1 MLVGKYLLYLCKP
14 LIKWPVFQKNTGNPV
29 YFMYNKGKRINMSAI
44 NNRSG
49 HYKTIRET
57 CYTANVAYIV
67 LRLFY
72 LIFFAIAK
80 VYSLVW
86 YSAATILFYIF
97 CFYLMKKKKYY
108 PYALLCGNEYF
119 GYIITTTL
127 LVGFASGF
135 HLYLIGLAVISF
147 FATYFSKTKKISGS
161 LLWAE
166 ISIGL
171 YLMLY
176 FVTKNNAPKYIIPDW
191 MTTTFMT
198 VHIVVVFLFVAFY
211 LFTFT
216 RYSLSLENKIMQ
228 ESRTD
233 ELTQISNRYGLYD
246 YFNKEGVTNSKSLA
260 LFDIDNF
267 KVIND
272 TYGHVAGDFI
282 LKRIAEI
289 MSTVLS
295 DCFICR
301 YGGEEFIVV
310 LETKGCFEKLESLRK
325 AVENEVIEYE
335 GHKHKVTITIGVAK
349 FSKELSAE
357 KWIALAD
364 EKMYQGKNSGKNK
377 TVI

>member
-1 MLVGKYLLYLCKP
+1 
-14 LIKWPVFQKNTGNPV
+14 
-29 YFMYNKGKRINMSAI
+29 MSAI

-49 HYKTIRET
+49 HYKTIRQT
-57 CYTANVAYIV
+57 CYIANTAYII
-67 LRLFY
+67 LRIFY

-86 YSAATILFYIF
+86 YSAATILFYIGCYF
-97 CFYLMKKKKYY
+97 LIKKKKYY

-135 HLYLIGLAVISF
+135 HLYLVGLSATSF
-147 FATYFSKTKKISGS
+147 FATYFSKNKKISGS

-166 ISIGL
+166 ISIGI
-171 YLMLY
+171 YLMLF
-176 FVTKNNAPKYIIPDW
+176 FVTRNKLPKYPIADW
-191 MTTTFMT
+191 MSTTFMAL
-198 VHIVVVFLFVAFY
+198 HIVVVFLFMAFY

-216 RYSLSLENKIMQ
+216 KYALSLEKKIMEQ
-228 ESRTD
+228 SRTD

-246 YFNKEGVTNSKSLA
+246 YFNQEEDISTKSLA

-272 TYGHVAGDFI
+272 TYGHVAGDVI
-282 LKRIAEI
+282 LKRIAQV
-289 MSTVLS
+289 MSSVLS
-295 DCFICR
+295 GSFLCR

-310 LETKGCFEKLESLRK
+310 LESEGSFEKLESLRK
-325 AVENEVIEYE
+325 AIESEVIEYE
-335 GHKHKVTITIGVAK
+335 GNKHKITITIGAAK
-349 FSKELSAE
+349 YRKDLSVE
-357 KWIALAD
+357 KWIELAD

>member
-1 MLVGKYLLYLCKP
+1 
-14 LIKWPVFQKNTGNPV
+14 
-29 YFMYNKGKRINMSAI
+29 MSAI

-49 HYKTIRET
+49 HYKTIRQT
-57 CYTANVAYIV
+57 CYIANLAYVI
-67 LRLFY
+67 LRVFY
-72 LIFFAIAK
+72 LIFFLIAK

-86 YSAATILFYIF
+86 YSAATILFYLF
-97 CFYLMKKKKYY
+97 CFYLIKKKKYY

-135 HLYLIGLAVISF
+135 HLYLIGLAVTSF
-147 FATYFSKTKKISGS
+147 FATYFSKNKKISGS

-176 FVTKNNAPKYIIPDW
+176 FVSNKNGPKYLIPAW
-191 MTTTFMT
+191 MSTTFMT
-198 VHIVVVFLFVAFY
+198 VHIVVVFLFIAFY

-216 RYSLSLENKIMQ
+216 KYALFLENKMMEQ
-228 ESRTD
+228 SRTD
-233 ELTQISNRYGLYD
+233 ELTQINNRYGLYD
-246 YFNKEGVTNSKSLA
+246 FFRKEEDISTKSLA

-272 TYGHVAGDFI
+272 TYGHVAGDVI
-282 LKRIAEI
+282 LKRIAQI
-289 MSTVLS
+289 MNEVLKGS
-295 DCFICR
+295 FTCR

-310 LETKGCFEKLESLRK
+310 LDSEGSFEKLEELRK
-325 AVENEVIEYE
+325 AIEKEVIEYE
-335 GHKHKVTITIGVAK
+335 GHKHKITVTIGVAK
-349 FSKELSAE
+349 YGKDITVE
-357 KWIALAD
+357 KWIKQAD